1 MPRETIAH
9 FQIERLSILTAQGEI
24 DTELLPS
31 LSESELLNLYE
42 LLQLTRLADGRAL
55 SLQREGRLG
64 TFPSSLGQE
73 AAQVGSGFAINKQD
87 WVFPS
92 FREIGVFLS
101 LGYPLSRYY
110 RYWLGDERGLITPED
125 LNIFPINI
133 AVGTHLLHAA
143 GVALAARYRR
153 EPVVSVAFLGD
164 GGTSKGDFHEAL
176 NMAGVYNL
184 PLVAIC
190 QNNQWAISVS
200 RQSQTAS
207 ATLAQKAVG
216 YGITGIQVD
225 GNDVLAVYQATQEAL
240 QRARSGGGPTF
251 IECETYR
258 MSDHTTADDARRY
271 RDNADLELWRAKDPL
286 LRMRRFL
293 ESKGIWSDSEQ
304 NQLDE
309 TLNRQLDQAVTEAE
323 AMEPPKPEEMFQ
335 FTCQQLSSR
344 QQEQL
349 KECRDGSP

>member
-1 MPRETIAH
+1 MPREPIAR
-9 FQIERLSILTAQGEI
+9 FEIERLGILDIRGEVDTA
-24 DTELLPS
+24 LLPD
-31 LSESELLNLYE
+31 LSDSQFLQLYE
-42 LLQLTRLADGRAL
+42 LLLLTRLADERAL

-73 AAQVGSGFAINKQD
+73 AAQVGSGFALASQD
-87 WVFPS
+87 WIFPS
-92 FREIGVFLS
+92 FREIGVFLC
-101 LGYPLSRYY
+101 LGYPLPSYY
-110 RYWLGDERGLITPED
+110 RYWMGDERGLLAPPD

-143 GVALAARYRR
+143 GVAMGARYRH
-153 EPVVSVAFLGD
+153 EPVVAVPFLGD

-176 NMAGVYNL
+176 NMAGIYHL

-200 RQSQTAS
+200 RKSQTAT
-207 ATLAQKAVG
+207 ATLAQKAVA
-216 YGITGIQVD
+216 YGIQGIQVD
-225 GNDVLAVYQATQEAL
+225 GNDVLAVYQATSEAL
-240 QRARSGGGPTF
+240 ERARNGGGATF

-271 RDNADLELWRAKDPL
+271 RDASELEPWRERDPL

-293 ESKGIWSDSEQ
+293 DQRGLWSDTEQ
-304 NQLDE
+304 LELENSLRRRIDE
-309 TLNRQLDQAVTEAE
+309 AVTEAE
-323 AMEPPKPEEMFQ
+323 AVAPPSTEEMFRY
-335 FTCQQLSSR
+335 TCHQLSSR

>member
-1 MPRETIAH
+1 MPRETIAN
-9 FQIERLSILTAQGEI
+9 FQIERLEILTPQG
-24 DTELLPS
+24 DVDSELLPA
-31 LSESELLNLYE
+31 LSDGQFLRLHE
-42 LLQLTRLADGRAL
+42 LLQLTRIADGRAL

-73 AAQVGSGFAINKQD
+73 ASQVGSGFALANQD

-92 FREIGVFLS
+92 FRELGVFLC
-101 LGYPLSRYY
+101 LDYPLAQYY
-110 RYWLGDERGLITPED
+110 RYWAGDERGMLCPPE

-143 GVALAARYRR
+143 GVAMGARYRAD
-153 EPVVSVAFLGD
+153 PVVAVPYLGD

-176 NMAGVYNL
+176 NIAGLYRL

-200 RQSQTAS
+200 RKSQTAT
-207 ATLAQKAVG
+207 ATLAQKAVAF
-216 YGITGIQVD
+216 GIKGIQVD
-225 GNDVLAVYQATQEAL
+225 GNDVLAVYQATSEAL
-240 QRARSGGGPTF
+240 ERARSGGGATF

-258 MSDHTTADDARRY
+258 MADHTTADDARRY
-271 RDNADLELWRAKDPL
+271 RDPAELDSWRDRDPL

-293 ESKGIWSDSEQ
+293 EQRGLWDEAEQ
-304 NQLDE
+304 TMLEQ
-309 TLNRQLDQAVTEAE
+309 TQQQQVDQAVAAAE
-323 AMEPPKPEEMFQ
+323 EMPAPTPEEMFRY
-335 FTCQQLSSR
+335 TCHELSSR

-349 KECRDGSP
+349 KECSDGNP

>member
-1 MPRETIAH
+1 MTRETIAH
-9 FQIERLSILTAQGEI
+9 FQIERLGILDAQGKVDSEQF
-24 DTELLPS
+24 PS
-31 LSESELLNLYE
+31 LSNSELLRLYE
-42 LLQLTRLADGRAL
+42 LLQLTRLADQRAL

-73 AAQVGSGFAINKQD
+73 AAQIGSGFAITRQD

-101 LGYPLSRYY
+101 LGYPLSLYY
-110 RYWLGDERGLITPED
+110 RYWLGDERGLKTPED

-143 GVALAARYRR
+143 GVAMGARYRKD
-153 EPVVSVAFLGD
+153 PVVSVAFLGD

-200 RQSQTAS
+200 SKNQTATE
-207 ATLAQKAVG
+207 TLAQKAVA
-216 YGITGIQVD
+216 YGIKGVQVD
-225 GNDVLAVYQATQEAL
+225 GNDVLAVYQATREAL
-240 QRARSGGGPTF
+240 QRARNGGGPTF

-258 MSDHTTADDARRY
+258 MSDHTTADDAGRY
-271 RDNADLELWRAKDPL
+271 RDKAELEPWRAKDPL

-293 ESKGIWSDSEQ
+293 EEKGFWGDSEQ
-304 NQLDE
+304 IQLE
-309 TLNRQLDQAVTEAE
+309 KTLKQQVDQAVHEFET
-323 AMEPPKPEEMFQ
+323 MEPPQPEEMFR
-335 FTCQQLSSR
+335 FTCDQLSSR

-349 KECRDGSP
+349 KECRDGNS

>member
-9 FQIERLSILTAQGEI
+9 FEIERLEVLTPHGEV
-24 DTELLPS
+24 DTELLPP
-31 LSESELLNLYE
+31 LSDKQFLRLYE
-42 LLQLTRLADGRAL
+42 LLQLTRLSDERAL

-73 AAQVGSGFAINKQD
+73 AAQVGSAFALSHED

-92 FREIGVFLS
+92 FRELGVFLS
-101 LGYPLSRYY
+101 LGYPLARYY
-110 RYWLGDERGLITPED
+110 RYWTGDERGLLCPPE

-143 GVALAARYRR
+143 GVAMGARYRAD
-153 EPVVSVAFLGD
+153 PVVAVAYLGD
-164 GGTSKGDFHEAL
+164 GATSKGDFHEAL
-176 NMAGVYNL
+176 NMAGIYGL

-200 RQSQTAS
+200 RKSQTA
-207 ATLAQKAVG
+207 AETLAQKALAF
-216 YGITGIQVD
+216 GIRGIQVD
-225 GNDVLAVYQATQEAL
+225 GNDVLAVYLATSEAL
-240 QRARSGGGPTF
+240 ARARSGGGATF

-271 RDNADLELWRAKDPL
+271 REPAELERWRARDPL

-293 ESKGIWSDSEQ
+293 ERRGLWDDAEQ
-304 NQLDE
+304 TALEQSL
-309 TLNRQLDQAVTEAE
+309 RQSVDQAVAAAE
-323 AMEPPKPEEMFQ
+323 ATAPPVAAEMFHY
-335 FTCQQLSSR
+335 TCYELSSR
-344 QQEQL
+344 QQQQL
-349 KECRDGSP
+349 KECSDGSP